1 MDNDIEDALELANKK
16 HQLCLQKQKEK
27 FQQIR
32 SFQYVEEPICLES
45 NLHSSSSFEINIQRI
60 PSPLSDVG
68 CLEDDD
74 DDVGYLEDDDDDHDE
89 IYLDIDEGIKSID
102 DCDQIDLNTF
112 NSNLCMNPDQTI
124 DENVTI
130 NANRVLHPYT
140 NLSTETFCYRLL
152 K

>member
-16 HQLCLQKQKEK
+16 HQLCLQKKKEK
-27 FQQIR
+27 FQRIR

-74 DDVGYLEDDDDDHDE
+74 DDYDE

-102 DCDQIDLNTF
+102 DCDQIDLNIL
-112 NSNLCMNPDQTI
+112 NSNLCMNPDQTSLCHCVFSLF
-124 DENVTI
+124 E
-130 NANRVLHPYT
+130 
-140 NLSTETFCYRLL
+140 